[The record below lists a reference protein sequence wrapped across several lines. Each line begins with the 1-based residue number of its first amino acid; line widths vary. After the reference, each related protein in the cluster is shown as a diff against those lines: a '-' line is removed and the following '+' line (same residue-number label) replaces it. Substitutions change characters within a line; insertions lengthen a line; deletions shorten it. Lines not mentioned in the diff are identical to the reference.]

1 MEQLKQ
7 KVTNR
12 ELTLGTMLSE
22 LAEPNIVRILKTA
35 GFEFVIIDCEHGYFD
50 LSQTAALIGMGS
62 CCGLPVFVRVPS
74 TRREYIT
81 KVMDMGAAGLLVPM
95 VNSAEDA
102 RQAVEYAKYT
112 PLGKRGIS
120 TQRAHTNYAPP
131 PLEEYLKMANQR
143 TMIMVQL
150 ETREALGHIREIAE
164 TEGVDALMIGP
175 NDLAA
180 DLGMP
185 GQVESKEILKAAEL
199 AAEEAARAGKSSG
212 IITSKKT
219 LIHSCRELGMNLF
232 SCDSEVGM
240 LIKAAKQS
248 VQQFWQK

>member
-1 MEQLKQ
+1 MEEARTPEKDWRTFRKTVYAVCCAGRGLKWTLQ
-7 KVTNR
+7 DCSPLRRDLPDAGGTSRADIARIRR
-12 ELTLGTMLSE
+12 EHGAVKTESYKQRTDAGHD
-22 LAEPNIVRILKTA
+22 AVRAGGANIVRILKTA

-74 TRREYIT
+74 TGREYIT

-150 ETREALGHIREIAE
+150 ETRELLAILGK
-164 TEGVDALMIGP
+164 L
-175 NDLAA
+175 
-180 DLGMP
+180 
-185 GQVESKEILKAAEL
+185 
-199 AAEEAARAGKSSG
+199 
-212 IITSKKT
+212 
-219 LIHSCRELGMNLF
+219 
-232 SCDSEVGM
+232 
-240 LIKAAKQS
+240 
-248 VQQFWQK
+248 QKRKG

>member
-35 GFEFVIIDCEHGYFD
+35 GFEFVIIDCETRLF
-50 LSQTAALIGMGS
+50 STIQTAALIGMGS

-74 TRREYIT
+74 TGREYIT

-150 ETREALGHIREIAE
+150 ETRELLAILGK
-164 TEGVDALMIGP
+164 L
-175 NDLAA
+175 
-180 DLGMP
+180 
-185 GQVESKEILKAAEL
+185 
-199 AAEEAARAGKSSG
+199 
-212 IITSKKT
+212 
-219 LIHSCRELGMNLF
+219 
-232 SCDSEVGM
+232 
-240 LIKAAKQS
+240 
-248 VQQFWQK
+248 QKRKG